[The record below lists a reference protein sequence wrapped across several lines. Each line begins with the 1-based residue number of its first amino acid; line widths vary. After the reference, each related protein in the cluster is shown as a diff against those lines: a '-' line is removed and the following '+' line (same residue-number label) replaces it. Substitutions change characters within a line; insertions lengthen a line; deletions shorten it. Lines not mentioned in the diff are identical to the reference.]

1 MKKEDINILL
11 EKYWEGETTLE
22 EEKIIKKH
30 LAKENNQTSTLF
42 KYFENEKNITYEGK
56 IPDRDIAG
64 KKEAKVINF
73 SIKKIAIAAS
83 IIFLIATVF
92 FIGNNQSE
100 NSAKIAKTE
109 IKNKD
114 KAMKLAEEALQLL
127 AMNIEKGKKS
137 ASMNLKELDRLNTLE
152 GILN

>member
-56 IPDRDIAG
+56 MPDKDIAG
-64 KKEAKVINF
+64 KKEVKVINF

-92 FIGNNQSE
+92 FIGNNRSE

-114 KAMKLAEEALQLL
+114 EAMKLAEEALQLL